1 MGVVSNAGA
10 TYTDWEGN
18 KLGFHS
24 KFRKDIPLWEE
35 RLLPELE
42 RRIKK
47 HWAYGSDGNEDVPDE
62 DSEDESDEPM
72 KPKGEKTLILEDE
85 APDEE

>member
-1 MGVVSNAGA
+1 ML
-10 TYTDWEGN
+10 TLIQRF
-18 KLGFHS
+18 K
-24 KFRKDIPLWEE
+24 KDIPLWED

-42 RRIKK
+42 KRIKK

-62 DSEDESDEPM
+62 DSDVEVA
-72 KPKGEKTLILEDE
+72 KTKGKKDKKTLILEDE